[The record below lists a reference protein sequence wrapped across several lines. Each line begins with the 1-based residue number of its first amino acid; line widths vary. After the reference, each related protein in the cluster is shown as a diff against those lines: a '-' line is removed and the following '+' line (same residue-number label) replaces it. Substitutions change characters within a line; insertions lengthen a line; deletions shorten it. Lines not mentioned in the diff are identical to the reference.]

1 MKKYLSVKN
10 IARIGVIGALGAVL
24 MMFDFP
30 IFIAPS
36 FYKFDLGDLP
46 CLIGSFSMGPI
57 PALFIQVIKIIIKLI
72 IKPTS
77 SAFVGEISAFI
88 TSTSYC
94 VTAAYF
100 YSKDKTKRNAI
111 KSIVIASIVMV
122 LVSSLANYFYIIPAY
137 VNLYHM
143 PLESIIAAGSAIFP
157 IIHDLFS
164 FVIFCVVPFNAI
176 KVIVLDILTINLYK
190 HVSPL
195 LKG

>member
-36 FYKFDLGDLP
+36 FYKFDIGDLP
-46 CLIGSFSMGPI
+46 CLIASFAMGPI
-57 PALFIQVIKIIIKLI
+57 PAVFIQVIKIIMKLI

-88 TSTSYC
+88 TSVSYC
-94 VTAAYF
+94 VTAAYI
-100 YSKDKTKRNAI
+100 YNKDKSKRGGIKAI
-111 KSIVIASIVMV
+111 IIASIVMV

-143 PLESIIAAGSAIFP
+143 PLEAIIAAGSAIFP
-157 IIHDLFS
+157 VIHDLLS
-164 FVIFCVVPFNAI
+164 FVLCCVVPFNLIKAI
-176 KVIVLDILTINLYK
+176 ILDILTLSLYK
-190 HVSPL
+190 RVSPL